1 VILLISYIPFW
12 KTIKKKNI
20 TTYTLIEEY
29 KLSKSLIDK
38 LKHNKG
44 INTSTLDQLCQ
55 ILDCK
60 ISDIAEFKPD
70 EK

>member
-1 VILLISYIPFW
+1 MILLISYIPFW

>member
-1 VILLISYIPFW
+1 MISYIPFW

>member
-1 VILLISYIPFW
+1 LLISYIPFW

>member
-1 VILLISYIPFW
+1 MLISYIPFW